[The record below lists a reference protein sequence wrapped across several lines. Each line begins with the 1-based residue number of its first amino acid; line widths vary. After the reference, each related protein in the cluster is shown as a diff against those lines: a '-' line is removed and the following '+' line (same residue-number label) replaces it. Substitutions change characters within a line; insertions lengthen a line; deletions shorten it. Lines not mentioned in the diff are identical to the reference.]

1 MRVRTFI
8 AVLVAALCVISTQSP
23 AVAGAAP
30 SSEAQAGARDPVI
43 VVMGTGS
50 FEPPLSILAYNL
62 LIERLRA
69 DGYRAYGFHL
79 PGGGLGDI
87 RETSR
92 AFRPFVDQVLAQT
105 GASKVDLI
113 GHSQGGIVGRYYI
126 KFLGG
131 AAKVDS
137 YIGLGVPHYG
147 SQIANLA
154 SLYGVLDCLQFRF
167 CQQVVTGSQFL
178 RELNGD
184 DDTFGN
190 VHYTNFGTVLDLIV
204 VPYTNSFQRSGGA
217 TNVTVQDQCPLRIVE
232 HITLAIDSATY
243 SGILDALAK
252 RPIRLECGLLP
263 IL

>member
-1 MRVRTFI
+1 MRVKAFVV
-8 AVLVAALCVISTQSP
+8 VLIFVVGVISARPVEATETQ
-23 AVAGAAP
+23 AA
-30 SSEAQAGARDPVI
+30 AGARDPVI
-43 VVMGTGS
+43 LVMGTGS
-50 FEPPLSILAYNL
+50 FEPPLAILAYNAL
-62 LIERLRA
+62 VERLRA
-69 DGYRAYGFHL
+69 DGFQAFGFHL

-87 RETSR
+87 RETS
-92 AFRPFVDQVLAQT
+92 AQFRGYVDQVLAQT

-137 YIGLGVPHYG
+137 HIGLGAPHYG

-154 SLYGVLDCLQFRF
+154 SLYGLLDCLQFRF

-184 DDTFGN
+184 DDTYGN
-190 VHYTNFGTVLDLIV
+190 VHYTNFATALDLIV

>member
-1 MRVRTFI
+1 MRVRTFV
-8 AVLVAALCVISTQSP
+8 AVLVSVVCVISAQS
-23 AVAGAAP
+23 AASGAAP
-30 SSEAQAGARDPVI
+30 ASNLQTGTKDPVI

-50 FEPPLSILAYNL
+50 YEPPLSILAYNV

-69 DGYRAYGFHL
+69 DGYRVFGFHL

-87 RETSR
+87 AETSA

-131 AAKVDS
+131 ASKVDS

-147 SQIANLA
+147 SQLANLA
-154 SLYGVLDCLQFRF
+154 MLYGVLNCLNFEF
-167 CQQVVTGSQFL
+167 CQQMVTGSQFL
-178 RELNGD
+178 RELNGN
-184 DDTFGN
+184 DDTFGD
-190 VHYTNFGTVLDLIV
+190 VRYTNFATVLDLIV

-232 HITLAIDSATY
+232 HVTLATDTATY
-243 SGILDALAK
+243 SGIRDALAK
-252 RPIRLECGLLP
+252 RPITLECPLLP
-263 IL
+263 VL